1 MQTKAINFR
10 YAELTGVN
18 LQPTEDGPKAVLLV
32 TARLTPQLAEKIGRK
47 EMFYD
52 EKGVAR
58 DFDSCKLPLIV
69 RQFDLIA
76 EYSGEAF
83 DFRPEKA
90 RGFIVTRSTGKGDDT
105 TQIELSFRVHVASE
119 NDVDHAFSLFR
130 TANKEE
136 ISVKLTSQQGEL
148 FAAAE
153 EEDAEEKTPLDDDG
167 QEPPNTPVLA
177 TMQEMEGR
185 RRVKGKYAEAVR

>member
-1 MQTKAINFR
+1 MQTKSIDFR

-52 EKGVAR
+52 EKGIAR
-58 DFDSCKLPLIV
+58 DFDSCKLPLV
-69 RQFDLIA
+69 FRQFDLIA
-76 EYSGEAF
+76 QYGDETF

-105 TQIELSFRVHVASE
+105 TQIDLSFRVHVASE

-136 ISVKLTSQQGEL
+136 IGVKLTSQQGEL
-148 FAAAE
+148 DLTGSA
-153 EEDAEEKTPLDDDG
+153 EDADDIDDG
-167 QEPPNTPVLA
+167 QEPPNAPVLA

-185 RRVKGKYAEAVR
+185 RRAKGAVQ